1 MATISYPFRAEDL
14 LQISTTLYE
23 PKQIIPSVRNI
34 FSVNRSFTPGLSSFG
49 YDWYKRK
56 GKAAITANFP
66 KAGDVRLVGEE
77 MGRTTLVPFHISA
90 MYEIGRDER
99 QAMDAQRTLGKGPY
113 FDLAIKRAEATRRFI
128 DEQENDAFYKGVS
141 SMNIKGLFNW
151 SDTEGSITPTAVAGA
166 SVSAKKWANKTGESI
181 LADLIT
187 AKKAASGN
195 GLYNADTLLLS
206 QNSYIELFKPYST
219 TAPIPIMD
227 RVAGLFP
234 NIQVIRECAKDYNG
248 VDATYDSNAGTE
260 IFVVLENNSQVI
272 EHNVIEDLVIVN
284 GVYDEFETF
293 KQLLTMKVGAP
304 AVRYPDAIK
313 IYRDI

>member
-1 MATISYPFRAEDL
+1 MATISYPFRTEDL

-56 GKAAITANFP
+56 GQASITANFP
-66 KAGDVRLVGEE
+66 KAGDVRKVGED
-77 MGRTTLVPFHISA
+77 MGRTTLIPFHISG
-90 MYEIGRDER
+90 MFEVGMGER
-99 QAMDAQRTLGKGPY
+99 QAMDAQRTLGKGAY
-113 FDLAIKRAEATRRFI
+113 FDLAIKRAEAVRRYI

-141 SMNIKGLFNW
+141 SLNIKGLFNW
-151 SDTEGSITPTAVAGA
+151 SDTEGSITATAVAGA
-166 SVSAKKWANKTGESI
+166 SVAAKKWSAKTGESI
-181 LADLIT
+181 LSDLIT
-187 AKKAASGN
+187 AKKAASMN

-248 VDATYDSNAGTE
+248 VDASYDSNAGTE
-260 IFVVLENNSQVI
+260 IFIVLENNAEVI
-272 EHNVIEDLVIVN
+272 EHNVIDDLTILP
-284 GVYDEFETF
+284 GVYDEFQTF
-293 KQLLTMKVGAP
+293 QQVLTMKVGAP
-304 AVRYPDAIK
+304 AIRFPDAIK